1 MTGTVQAPPAP
12 GPVMSSPLRP
22 SPVKNRTPPWVWV
35 VIVLV
40 ILVVVAGVGLLG
52 ITALTGV
59 GGTPGP
65 GVSNDPDNAR
75 PTGSR
80 ALAQILDDRG
90 ADLRQVRGLDEFTDA
105 PRPGR
110 GTTVVVSSTSS
121 LNPGTTQQFRERVRD
136 ADRVILI
143 APDNTLLTA
152 LDLPVTSGYGAGPAA
167 VAAGCRTSDIDE
179 TDIVDFT
186 PFGYSP
192 TSPSATAC
200 FTSGGAS
207 NLVIVPRTAGRPEF
221 VVLSGEMLTNE
232 QLGQQDNA
240 GVAIRVFASSDEI
253 LWYVP
258 FFTDQVASD
267 EDESDIP
274 AAVGPLIVLG
284 VFAVLALMLWRGRRF
299 GSLVAEPLPAVV
311 RAVETTRARGRMYHR
326 AGADARAAG
335 ALRIHTLGSLA
346 SYLGL
351 PFDAA
356 KATDA
361 LSRPDWETVVAPTET
376 ADPSVSAIVIAVAG
390 ATHRDLAE
398 VRALLAGPLPT
409 TDTQLVHF
417 TAELTVLEKEVRHT
431 P

>member
-1 MTGTVQAPPAP
+1 MTGTAQATPPP
-12 GPVMSSPLRP
+12 GPVTSSPQRP
-22 SPVKNRTPPWVWV
+22 AAARNRTPAWVWV

-40 ILVVVAGVGLLG
+40 IVVVVAGIGLLG

-59 GGTPGP
+59 RGTPGP
-65 GVSNDPDNAR
+65 GVSNDPENAQ

-80 ALAQILDDRG
+80 ALAQILDDHG

-105 PRPGR
+105 PRPER

-143 APDNTLLTA
+143 APDNTVLTA

-167 VAAGCRTSDIDE
+167 VAAGCRTADIDE
-179 TDIVDFT
+179 TDIVAST
-186 PFGYSP
+186 PFGYST

-200 FTSGGAS
+200 FTAGAAS
-207 NLVIVPRTAGRPEF
+207 NLVIVPRTAGRPEY
-221 VVLSGEMLTNE
+221 VVLSGEMLTN
-232 QLGQQDNA
+232 QRLAQQDNA
-240 GVAIRVFASSDEI
+240 GVAIRIFARSDEI

-267 EDESDIP
+267 DDESDIP
-274 AAVGPLIVLG
+274 AAVGPLIVLA

-299 GSLVAEPLPAVV
+299 GSLVTEPLPAVV
-311 RAVETTRARGRMYHR
+311 KAVETTGARGRMYHR
-326 AGADARAAG
+326 AGADARAAA

-356 KATDA
+356 RATDA
-361 LSRPDWETVVAPTET
+361 LFRPDWETSVAPAET
-376 ADPSVSAIVIAVAG
+376 ADPSVSAIVIAAAG
-390 ATHRDLAE
+390 ATHRDLGE
-398 VRALLAGPLPT
+398 IRALLAGPLPT
-409 TDTQLVHF
+409 TDAQLVYF
-417 TAELTVLEKEVRHT
+417 TAELTNLEKEVRHT